1 MASASETAVPTYGP
15 IRTWFNGCL
24 CGLLG
29 YVLLAA
35 CALCALTLASWSAA
49 DPAILHSSPN
59 PVQNMLGP
67 IGAILADIII
77 QLFGLT
83 GVLLL
88 LPPLFW
94 SLQLITLQHLDSPR
108 LRIVLAPIAVAML
121 ACAASSLPTIAGW
134 PLRYGMGGVAG
145 DQLLKLTGGLL
156 AMLRPERAAAAAG
169 LFCFAGGLTLL
180 AKSIGLS
187 RADVKLIFR
196 WPTGFKLSPIID
208 RLGKM
213 AERQHIPR
221 IIRRE
226 PSLQMPAG
234 RSMFQPAFVPAPF
247 ALPSAPAMGD
257 SLTREHRNYEPQLEL
272 PSDETSDIARRFAPA
287 RREAGKAPHVEMEP
301 ADEPWMSGEMQLQP
315 EPAAPIA
322 PTPRFAPAARQE
334 WRAPDRP
341 TWPPVAQPPRHD
353 PTFDDL
359 YGRAVAIVLR
369 DRKASKEY
377 LQQRLAIGYMRASD
391 IVERME
397 CDGIL
402 GAPIYNGMRPILMDT
417 QGSGEI

>member
-1 MASASETAVPTYGP
+1 MASASESALPAYGP
-15 IRTWFNGCL
+15 IRTWFNGCV
-24 CGLLG
+24 CGVLG

-35 CALCALTLASWSAA
+35 CVLCALTLVSWTAT

-67 IGAILADIII
+67 IGAIVADIII
-77 QLFGLT
+77 HLFGLT
-83 GVLLL
+83 GVVLV

-94 SLQLITLQHLDSPR
+94 GLQLITVHRLDSPR
-108 LRIVLAPIAVAML
+108 VRIVLMPIAIALL
-121 ACAASSLPTIAGW
+121 ACASSSLPTVTGW
-134 PLRYGMGGVAG
+134 PLGNYGMGGIAG
-145 DQLLKLTGGLL
+145 DQMLKLTSGVL

-169 LFCFAGGLTLL
+169 LFCFAGGLMLL

-196 WPTGFKLSPIID
+196 WPTGFKLSPILD
-208 RLGKM
+208 RLGSL
-213 AERQHIPR
+213 AERRSIPR

-226 PSLQMPAG
+226 PSLKMPG

-247 ALPSAPAMGD
+247 ALPSAPSMGD
-257 SLTREHRNYEPQLEL
+257 SLAREARMHEPRLEL
-272 PSDETSDIARRFAPA
+272 PSEETSEIARRFAPA
-287 RREAGKAPHVEMEP
+287 RREANSEPVEMEF
-301 ADEPWMSGEMQLQP
+301 ADEQWTSGETYAQP
-315 EPAAPIA
+315 EPVAPKQK
-322 PTPRFAPAARQE
+322 FAPPARQE
-334 WRAPDRP
+334 WRAPERNA
-341 TWPPVAQPPRHD
+341 WPPMAQPPRHD
-353 PTFDDL
+353 PAFDDL

-397 CDGIL
+397 YDGIL
-402 GAPIYNGMRPILMDT
+402 GAPIYNGMRPILMDAH
-417 QGSGEI
+417 GSGEV